1 PEEPSWAVDLSSDSH
16 ESPSDVDD
24 VSDIEGSTQS
34 ESGNAEEGTRSASF
48 LLDDDGLLQRCLA
61 EFGSATLPHST
72 TTKAAAVAMLLSIAS
87 AHRVTWTLLE
97 HILEF
102 VDMLYGATTHVLPR
116 SKYMFR
122 KLWCS
127 RTSAQLKHVMS
138 KEKKELSENMEK
150 IEVSLSQPE
159 VTDVTSASIY
169 RCLRQDGVIK
179 KGDLTLI
186 INTDGSPLLKSS
198 RSSIWPIQFSISEL
212 PPQRRFTSTTL
223 AATRVKTTPQ
233 WCRSSA
239 AQLTLP
245 LVTYAGYFG
254 CPWCLIKGKHEGGC
268 IRYAYDEDDQEP
280 APERTAAM
288 VLRDTDL
295 AEQLRVAVQGVKGPS
310 SLATVPNFDPV
321 WGFTVDYK
329 HCVLL
334 GVTRQVTETL
344 IASSNSAMAFY
355 IEDILAAAPTSN
367 QYDNLKAAILARKTA
382 SERSRLQHLL
392 NMEELGDQRPS
403 QLLRRMRQLLGD
415 ATSDADTS
423 LLRELFLQRLPNN
436 MVVVLA
442 AAEDMPLERLADL
455 ADRVAEYST
464 PPVVAATS
472 FQSRTSDPAAASPS
486 QDIAA
491 RLSRLEKAIQDLQLP
506 ASRPSSSRR
515 RSSSRRASPAADHAF
530 WKASEWRHWLLFY
543 VLPCTL
549 DILPPRYWSHLCRL
563 AEAIF
568 LLLLPEI
575 NESQIR
581 RAGK

>member
-1 PEEPSWAVDLSSDSH
+1 MASPRTPKRRKRYLYCDENFVLPRSTQCLHEKHKRDSELQNSPSNGQAPEEPSWAVDLSSDSH

-102 VDMLYGATTHVLPR
+102 VDMLYGTTTHVLPR

-198 RSSIWPIQFSISEL
+198 HYSSMVQIIGCTADAPA
-212 PPQRRFTSTTL
+212 R
-223 AATRVKTTPQ
+223 AAVQ
-233 WCRSSA
+233 NH
-239 AQLTLP
+239 
-245 LVTYAGYFG
+245 VTYAGYFG

-288 VLRDTDL
+288 VLRDTEL

-321 WGFTVDYK
+321 WGFTVDYM

-355 IEDILAAAPTSN
+355 IGKPHQLT
-367 QYDNLKAAILARKTA
+367 AIN
-382 SERSRLQHLL
+382 ERLL
-392 NMEELGDQRPS
+392 CFKPPHCF
-403 QLLRRMRQLLGD
+403 
-415 ATSDADTS
+415 T
-423 LLRELFLQRLPNN
+423 RLP
-436 MVVVLA
+436 
-442 AAEDMPLERLADL
+442 R
-455 ADRVAEYST
+455 S
-464 PPVVAATS
+464 
-472 FQSRTSDPAAASPS
+472 
-486 QDIAA
+486 
-491 RLSRLEKAIQDLQLP
+491 LQ
-506 ASRPSSSRR
+506 
-515 RSSSRRASPAADHAF
+515 DHAF

-549 DILPPRYWSHLCRL
+549 DILPPRYWRHLCRL
-563 AEAIF
+563 VEAIF

-581 RAGK
+581 RAETLLTQFVGQMPGLYGETAMTFNVHQLTHLSSTVRRMGPLWANSAFRFEDGNGRLLKQVTAAKGVPQQIVERVVMRQELETLLAADFLPAA